1 MSNCVPVSGV
11 SNGVSGSNS
20 FSDIEPQVVTN
31 FAVMYNYYDE
41 YLLTNSDSQFLTPE
55 LNSVVL
61 NTYGVN
67 PLDAS
72 NCDASGNMSMQK
84 FLNLFY
90 PTNSGFF
97 SINATNAA
105 NPAVILTSQTYTS
118 SNSNTIKFSLFQYL
132 LKAYCGNKGISYND
146 IDPRIIMLLHKE
158 TFVYQS
164 LATVKGTTIALS
176 WDELIN
182 TLIRSGLMDP
192 SGSITNSKNVV
203 TPLSLV
209 FKYHSFVLDM
219 DLSITFKYS
228 VNLTGYVLPST
239 PAAQQTY
246 NCQTTQPTSS

>member
-1 MSNCVPVSGV
+1 MSDCIPVSGV
-11 SNGVSGSNS
+11 SNGVSGYNHI
-20 FSDIEPQVVTN
+20 SDIEPQIVTT

-41 YLLTNSDSQFLTPE
+41 YLLTNCDSQFLTPE
-55 LNSVVL
+55 SNNVVF
-61 NTYGVN
+61 NTYGEN

-72 NCDASGNMSMQK
+72 NCDSSGTMTMHK

-90 PTNSGFF
+90 PTISGFF
-97 SINATNAA
+97 SINSTNAA
-105 NPAVILTSQTYTS
+105 NPAVLLSSQTYTT
-118 SNSNTIKFSLFQYL
+118 SNSNSIKFSLFQYL

-146 IDPRIIMLLHKE
+146 IDPRLIMLLQKE

-164 LATVKGTTIALS
+164 LASVKGTTIALS

-192 SGSITNSKNVV
+192 SGSISNIKNVA
-203 TPLSLV
+203 TPLALV

-228 VNLTGYVLPST
+228 VNITGYVLPTT
-239 PAAQQTY
+239 PAAQPTY
-246 NCQTTQPTSS
+246 NCQT